1 MRIPVFVS
9 CPTKLSKTQKDIKE
23 LIFKELEKYK
33 LEPRTL
39 GQSDYPIE
47 LPLREVFVLAKHCA
61 GGLILG
67 FKQFIA
73 NGGIWKPDTNEEKR
87 IDNTVSFPTPW
98 NHLEAGI
105 LYSLGLPLLV
115 FKEEGIEGGIFD
127 EGVTEVFVYKMP
139 SLPLNEN
146 MKQQLSSIFLRWQ
159 GEVRKCYY
167 KR

>member
-9 CPTKLSKTQKDIKE
+9 CPTELSKTQKDIKE

-39 GQSDYPIE
+39 GQSDYPID

-61 GGLILG
+61 GALVLG
-67 FKQFIA
+67 FKRFIA
-73 NGGIWKPDTNEEKR
+73 N
-87 IDNTVSFPTPW
+87 
-98 NHLEAGI
+98 
-105 LYSLGLPLLV
+105 
-115 FKEEGIEGGIFD
+115 

-146 MKQQLSSIFLRWQ
+146 MKQQLLSIFLRWQ
-159 GEVRKCYY
+159 GEVRKFYY